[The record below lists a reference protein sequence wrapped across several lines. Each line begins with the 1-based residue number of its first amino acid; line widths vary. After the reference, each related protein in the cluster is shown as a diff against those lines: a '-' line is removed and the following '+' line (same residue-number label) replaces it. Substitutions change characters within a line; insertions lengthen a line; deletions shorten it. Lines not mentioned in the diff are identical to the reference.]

1 MVTRARPAKP
11 APRAPA
17 KATPEHTE
25 PARAHTKAR
34 SASPPPPA
42 KAKSAPP
49 PPPPAKAKTAPP
61 PPPPAKAKA
70 SEAPRPTAK
79 VKASEAP
86 RPPAKAKTAEA
97 PRPTAKVTFPKKAQP
112 PSDAEFGARLPA
124 AVGKRFEVLRA
135 LLKKHAAVEDFYY
148 YGPRTGWA
156 YRYLRGTQS
165 LCSIVILQGR
175 LVGIVALD
183 AAAQAK
189 VAWDALS
196 DVTRRARKVAHG
208 TPALLW
214 LDVPLDGTGATD
226 FKSLLRAKLGA

>member
-1 MVTRARPAKP
+1 PPPPPRARAKSA
-11 APRAPA
+11 AP
-17 KATPEHTE
+17 
-25 PARAHTKAR
+25 
-34 SASPPPPA
+34 PPPPA
-42 KAKSAPP
+42 KAKS
-49 PPPPAKAKTAPP
+49 T
-61 PPPPAKAKA
+61 
-70 SEAPRPTAK
+70 EAPRPTAK
-79 VKASEAP
+79 
-86 RPPAKAKTAEA
+86 AKTSQA

-183 AAAQAK
+183 AAAQTK

-214 LDVPLDGTGATD
+214 LDIPLDGTGATD

>member
-1 MVTRARPAKP
+1 MPTRARPAKP
-11 APRAPA
+11 APRAPP
-17 KATPEHTE
+17 KVP
-25 PARAHTKAR
+25 TKA
-34 SASPPPPA
+34 PPKHPEA
-42 KAKSAPP
+42 GTHTKAKSAPP
-49 PPPPAKAKTAPP
+49 PPPPAKAK
-61 PPPPAKAKA
+61 
-70 SEAPRPTAK
+70 S
-79 VKASEAP
+79 
-86 RPPAKAKTAEA
+86 AEA

-183 AAAQAK
+183 ATAQAK

-214 LDVPLDGTGATD
+214 LDIPLDGTGATD

>member
-17 KATPEHTE
+17 KATPRRGE
-25 PARAHTKAR
+25 P
-34 SASPPPPA
+34 
-42 KAKSAPP
+42 
-49 PPPPAKAKTAPP
+49 
-61 PPPPAKAKA
+61 
-70 SEAPRPTAK
+70 
-79 VKASEAP
+79 P
-86 RPPAKAKTAEA
+86 RPPAKAKSEPSRPPAKAKSEPPRLPAKAKIAEP
-97 PRPTAKVTFPKKAQP
+97 PRPPAKVTFPKKAQP
-112 PSDAEFGARLPA
+112 PTDAEFGARLPA
-124 AVGKRFEVLRA
+124 AVGKRFEALRA
-135 LLKKHAAVEDFYY
+135 LLKKYAAVEDFYY

-214 LDVPLDGTGATD
+214 LDIPLDGTGATD

>member
-1 MVTRARPAKP
+1 
-11 APRAPA
+11 
-17 KATPEHTE
+17 
-25 PARAHTKAR
+25 
-34 SASPPPPA
+34 
-42 KAKSAPP
+42 
-49 PPPPAKAKTAPP
+49 
-61 PPPPAKAKA
+61 
-70 SEAPRPTAK
+70 
-79 VKASEAP
+79 VKAS
-86 RPPAKAKTAEA
+86 EA

-214 LDVPLDGTGATD
+214 LDIPLDGTGATD